1 MNKKLYICPVQ
12 MDTQTAFFMNGD
24 IKVYPCSYEHDK
36 APITHD
42 GKVSYRGRI
51 TVMEDGNTSVKAYN
65 EGTGP
70 RYKTLFTTEHCTV
83 QQTQKGTVIVKWQF
97 RRRMTSTGIRE
108 AMERE
113 TPMITGYFRSRKE
126 ETVW

>member
-1 MNKKLYICPVQ
+1 MNKNIFIDDVR

-36 APITHD
+36 APILRD
-42 GKVSYRGRI
+42 AKSSYRGRI
-51 TVMEDGNTSVKAYN
+51 TVMEDGNTHVKAYN

-70 RYKTLFTTEHCTV
+70 RYKTLFTTEHCVV

-97 RRRMTSTGIRE
+97 KRRMNSTDIRQ

-113 TPMITGYFRSRKE
+113 TPLIMGYFRSRKE
-126 ETVW
+126 ETIW